1 MRTFYALIGYAC
13 AIYHL
18 TYHNKNAKYIS
29 IKSETARVYVRNLND
44 ATTRESGDRLLTAL
58 SHREEMIVQRGN
70 TRQIMARRYIQ
81 SINYR
86 KLY

>member
-29 IKSETARVYVRNLND
+29 IKSETARALHDYVRE
-44 ATTRESGDRLLTAL
+44 ALT
-58 SHREEMIVQRGN
+58 
-70 TRQIMARRYIQ
+70 
-81 SINYR
+81 
-86 KLY
+86 